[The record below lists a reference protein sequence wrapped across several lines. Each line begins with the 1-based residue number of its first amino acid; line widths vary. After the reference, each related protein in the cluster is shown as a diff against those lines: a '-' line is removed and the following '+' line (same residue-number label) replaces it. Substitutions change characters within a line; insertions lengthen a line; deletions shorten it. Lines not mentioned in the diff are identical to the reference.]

1 MFIIKVMQYY
11 ILSDV
16 EIHIVGINGILHAQN
31 NAVVAIV
38 IDRLSNKVLS

>member
-1 MFIIKVMQYY
+1 MFIIKVMQYH

-16 EIHIVGINGILHAQN
+16 EIHIVGINGILLAQN
-31 NAVVAIV
+31 NAVVVIV